1 MVKIRL
7 SFWEQTIKSH
17 FFYYDW
23 AGYLSSMFTPV
34 PHITS
39 YHHFRCMHTDPGH
52 VFVREFA
59 DSEETNIVIIRPNV
73 AISKTALPSTLT
85 PPGLSEE
92 RKQYLFQ
99 QIRPY
104 CDEKYRDITEGN
116 NDWGCHDAVHHHYTL
131 PYLQTPLLQRE
142 PKPKVC
148 KHCFIV
154 FYSSIFAVMFVLY
167 ISRHPTRLRYIHFF
181 GG

>member
-1 MVKIRL
+1 
-7 SFWEQTIKSH
+7 
-17 FFYYDW
+17 
-23 AGYLSSMFTPV
+23 MFTPV

-59 DSEETNIVIIRPNV
+59 DSEETNIVFIRPNV

-104 CDEKYRDITEGN
+104 CDEKYRDITCPQPRVQKRTVQQDSEIPPTKLSKRLCSHCRMSGHTKTKK
-116 NDWGCHDAVHHHYTL
+116 GVITC
-131 PYLQTPLLQRE
+131 PELLSQ
-142 PKPKVC
+142 
-148 KHCFIV
+148 
-154 FYSSIFAVMFVLY
+154 
-167 ISRHPTRLRYIHFF
+167 
-181 GG
+181 